1 VTEKLHFFT
10 AAYTLADRVSAGG
23 GHEGEGEDI
32 EVVEVAISD
41 ALAMIDRG
49 EIIDAK
55 TIMLVYHA
63 ALKGVA

>member
-1 VTEKLHFFT
+1 VTLK
-10 AAYTLADRVSAGG
+10 
-23 GHEGEGEDI
+23 
-32 EVVEVAISD
+32 D

-63 ALKGVA
+63 KLKALI